1 MINFLT
7 IKILLHKNGYTEADV
22 CVRRIEKK
30 NNNNNN
36 NNKTTTT
43 TTTKKTNRTT
53 QKNVKIVTKFIQSQL
68 LTNKYS
74 KQNSKDKL

>member
-22 CVRRIEKK
+22 CVRRIEK
-30 NNNNNN
+30 NNNN
-36 NNKTTTT
+36 NNKNKTTT

>member
-22 CVRRIEKK
+22 CVRRIEK
-30 NNNNNN
+30 NNNN
-36 NNKTTTT
+36 NNKNKTTT

-53 QKNVKIVTKFIQSQL
+53 QKNVKILTKFIQSQL

>member
-22 CVRRIEKK
+22 CVRRIGKK
-30 NNNNNN
+30 KKKKKKKTTNNN
-36 NNKTTTT
+36 
-43 TTTKKTNRTT
+43 KTNRTT
-53 QKNVKIVTKFIQSQL
+53 QKNVKIVMKFIQSQL

-74 KQNSKDKL
+74 KQNSKDKF

>member
-22 CVRRIEKK
+22 CVRRIEK
-30 NNNNNN
+30 NN
-36 NNKTTTT
+36 NNKNKTT

>member
-22 CVRRIEKK
+22 CVRRIEK
-30 NNNNNN
+30 NNNN
-36 NNKTTTT
+36 NNKNKTTT

-74 KQNSKDKL
+74 KQNSKNKL

>member
-22 CVRRIEKK
+22 CVRRIKKKKKKK
-30 NNNNNN
+30 NNKNN
-36 NNKTTTT
+36 
-43 TTTKKTNRTT
+43 KTNRTT
-53 QKNVKIVTKFIQSQL
+53 QKNVKIVMKFIQSQL

-74 KQNSKDKL
+74 KQNSKDKF

>member
-22 CVRRIEKK
+22 CVRRIGKK
-30 NNNNNN
+30 KKKKKKTTNNN
-36 NNKTTTT
+36 
-43 TTTKKTNRTT
+43 KTNRTT
-53 QKNVKIVTKFIQSQL
+53 QKNVKIVMKFIQSQL

-74 KQNSKDKL
+74 KQNSKDKF

>member
-30 NNNNNN
+30 KKKKKTNNNNNN
-36 NNKTTTT
+36 NNKT
-43 TTTKKTNRTT
+43 KRT
-53 QKNVKIVTKFIQSQL
+53 QKNLKNVKIVMKFIQSQL

-74 KQNSKDKL
+74 KQNSKDKF

>member
-30 NNNNNN
+30 KKKKKTNNNNNN
-36 NNKTTTT
+36 NN
-43 TTTKKTNRTT
+43 KTNRTT
-53 QKNVKIVTKFIQSQL
+53 QKNVKIVMKFIQSQL

-74 KQNSKDKL
+74 KQNSKDKF

>member
-22 CVRRIEKK
+22 CVRRIEK
-30 NNNNNN
+30 NNNN
-36 NNKTTTT
+36 NNKNKTTT

-74 KQNSKDKL
+74 KQNSKGKL

>member
-22 CVRRIEKK
+22 CVRRIGKK
-30 NNNNNN
+30 KKKKKKKKTTNNN
-36 NNKTTTT
+36 
-43 TTTKKTNRTT
+43 KTNRTT
-53 QKNVKIVTKFIQSQL
+53 QKNVKIVMKFIQSQL

-74 KQNSKDKL
+74 KQNSKDKF

>member
-22 CVRRIEKK
+22 CVRRIEK

-36 NNKTTTT
+36 KNKTTTT
-43 TTTKKTNRTT
+43 TTKKNKQNNTKKC
-53 QKNVKIVTKFIQSQL
+53 KNSYEIYPEPVI
-68 LTNKYS
+68 
-74 KQNSKDKL
+74 DK

>member
-30 NNNNNN
+30 KKKKKKTNNNNNN
-36 NNKTTTT
+36 NN
-43 TTTKKTNRTT
+43 KTNRTT
-53 QKNVKIVTKFIQSQL
+53 QKNVKIVMKFIQSQL

-74 KQNSKDKL
+74 KQNSKDKF

>member
-30 NNNNNN
+30 KKKKNQQQQQNKQNN
-36 NNKTTTT
+36 
-43 TTTKKTNRTT
+43 TKKC
-53 QKNVKIVTKFIQSQL
+53 KNSYEIYPEPII
-68 LTNKYS
+68 
-74 KQNSKDKL
+74 DK

>member
-22 CVRRIEKK
+22 CVRRIEK
-30 NNNNNN
+30 NNNN
-36 NNKTTTT
+36 NNKNKTTK
-43 TTTKKTNRTT
+43 TTKKTNRTT

-74 KQNSKDKL
+74 KQNSKDTL

>member
-22 CVRRIEKK
+22 CVRIIEKK
-30 NNNNNN
+30 KKKKTKNNN
-36 NNKTTTT
+36 
-43 TTTKKTNRTT
+43 KTNRTT
-53 QKNVKIVTKFIQSQL
+53 QKNVKIVMKFIQSQL

-74 KQNSKDKL
+74 KQNSKDKF